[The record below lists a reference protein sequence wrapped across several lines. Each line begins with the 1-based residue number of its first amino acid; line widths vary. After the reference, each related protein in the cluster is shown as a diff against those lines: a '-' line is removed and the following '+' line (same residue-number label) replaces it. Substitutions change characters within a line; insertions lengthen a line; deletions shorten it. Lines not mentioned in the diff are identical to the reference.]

1 MKKTLTIYYTSDVHG
16 RFSPVDY
23 ASGKRIASGLANC
36 IQNFRKDGN
45 TLVIDGGDVLQGSP
59 FTYYLYNQREGGGK
73 LIAEVMNIGGY
84 DFVTLGNHD
93 FNYGKNAVETYLS
106 ALHATCLCANVK
118 GIHGVEETAV
128 VTLENGLRV
137 GITGVVTHFVNLW
150 EKPENL
156 AGITVTDAFEG
167 AKHALSELR
176 KAHTD
181 VNICIYHGGFEK
193 ELTTGERVTFTDE
206 NQGCRICEELGFDVL
221 LTGHQHMATENVCLC
236 GTYTCQPPDKAK
248 RFIRMDVAVEER
260 VSAVSRLMEPGDSEN
275 EEAARLLQP
284 LEAEAAVWF
293 DTPVGHLD
301 APLLPSDHLDMAA
314 NGSLIANFFNQVQ
327 LEASGAELSVTSLG
341 NIVKGLNR
349 DVTIRDIV
357 STYVFPNTLKTVRV
371 NRGQLKLALERSA
384 AYFVL
389 DEQGALRVSEDYL
402 VPIEQH
408 FNYDYLSGAEV
419 TVDVRRPVGDRVL
432 SIRYGGEELS
442 EERQL
447 TLCLNNYRATG
458 TGGYDVYRTCELV
471 REQPTEIAELIIAYV
486 DRHREIAVDKTK
498 WLHVIY

>member
-16 RFSPVDY
+16 SFSPVDY

-167 AKHALSELR
+167 AKHALS
-176 KAHTD
+176 
-181 VNICIYHGGFEK
+181 
-193 ELTTGERVTFTDE
+193 
-206 NQGCRICEELGFDVL
+206 
-221 LTGHQHMATENVCLC
+221 
-236 GTYTCQPPDKAK
+236 
-248 RFIRMDVAVEER
+248 
-260 VSAVSRLMEPGDSEN
+260 
-275 EEAARLLQP
+275 
-284 LEAEAAVWF
+284 
-293 DTPVGHLD
+293 
-301 APLLPSDHLDMAA
+301 
-314 NGSLIANFFNQVQ
+314 
-327 LEASGAELSVTSLG
+327 
-341 NIVKGLNR
+341 
-349 DVTIRDIV
+349 
-357 STYVFPNTLKTVRV
+357 
-371 NRGQLKLALERSA
+371 
-384 AYFVL
+384 
-389 DEQGALRVSEDYL
+389 
-402 VPIEQH
+402 
-408 FNYDYLSGAEV
+408 
-419 TVDVRRPVGDRVL
+419 
-432 SIRYGGEELS
+432 
-442 EERQL
+442 
-447 TLCLNNYRATG
+447 
-458 TGGYDVYRTCELV
+458 
-471 REQPTEIAELIIAYV
+471 
-486 DRHREIAVDKTK
+486 
-498 WLHVIY
+498 